1 VSASSDQPTV
11 CATRGCRELLPA
23 RSGRGRPRLY
33 CSPRCRRLSVA
44 RSSALSVEVDHDSDE
59 GNGRPTGRVWLRM
72 CRGSDQVVIATELGR
87 PSADHLAG
95 QIAQLIEGRQRAQG
109 GAGAWLVAAA
119 TMTREVAHEMSSRLL
134 SR

>member
-1 VSASSDQPTV
+1 MSASRDQPKV

-44 RSSALSVEVDHDSDE
+44 RSGVLSVEVDHDSDAD
-59 GNGRPTGRVWLRM
+59 NGRPTGRVWLVRM
-72 CRGSDQVVIATELGR
+72 RRGNAEVVVATELGR

-95 QIAQLIEGRQRAQG
+95 QITLLIGGRRRAQRG
-109 GAGAWLVAAA
+109 GV
-119 TMTREVAHEMSSRLL
+119 E
-134 SR
+134 